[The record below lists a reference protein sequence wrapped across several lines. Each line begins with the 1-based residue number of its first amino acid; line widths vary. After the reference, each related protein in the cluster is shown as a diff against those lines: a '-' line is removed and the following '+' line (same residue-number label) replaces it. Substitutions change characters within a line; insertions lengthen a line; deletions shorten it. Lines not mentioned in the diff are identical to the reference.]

1 MQHLYRL
8 WRGVFNDCY
17 FFGREAI
24 EGVNEGV
31 NLPVHM
37 RDQALKQRVISG
49 FGLSLLFA
57 QLQQLSDQ
65 GHY

>member
-1 MQHLYRL
+1 
-8 WRGVFNDCY
+8 
-17 FFGREAI
+17 
-24 EGVNEGV
+24 
-31 NLPVHM
+31 
-37 RDQALKQRVISG
+37 LKQRVISG